1 VKYALY
7 VTFIF
12 IFTMGLLLN
21 SGMVLGVDSTKM
33 YNAGHMREE
42 SPDTFYGTGVD
53 NEFGFIRSRS
63 TNKDMSYFAFW
74 DLYGDTNYND
84 SYILNASNY
93 TASYNQPSNY
103 DAGYNL
109 TFSCCIDTGFVPNGS
124 ISWNTRSPYLD
135 NCTVMYETTDW
146 NLNGQRN
153 YTIDLGTSLLECV
166 NTSKQYGGYGG
177 IFIEMLPAESSTMRS
192 VGVYSDEMGG
202 GYDDPYLIIDYYM
215 PTTTTTTTV
224 APASGRYDY
233 GDNIDHNLYGVG
245 LLIILF
251 AVIFFLA

>member
-1 VKYALY
+1 MVKCALY

-12 IFTMGLLLN
+12 IFSMGFLLN

-33 YNAGHMREE
+33 YNAGYIQEE
-42 SPDTFYGTGVD
+42 SPNTFYGTGVS
-53 NEFGFIRSRS
+53 NECGYIRSRS
-63 TNKDMSYFAFW
+63 GNEDMSYFAFW
-74 DLYGDTNYND
+74 DLYGDTDYND
-84 SYILNASNY
+84 SYILNMSNY
-93 TASYNQPSNY
+93 TASYNMPVNY
-103 DAGYNL
+103 DASYNL

-153 YTIDLGTSLLECV
+153 YTIELGTSLLECV
-166 NTSKQYGGYGG
+166 NTSKDYSGYGG
-177 IFIEMLPAESSTMRS
+177 IFIELLPSESVTMRS
-192 VGVYSDEMGG
+192 VAAQCDEAGG

-215 PTTTTTTTV
+215 PTTTTVPPVSGT
-224 APASGRYDY
+224 GRYDY
-233 GDNIDHNLYGVG
+233 GDSIDHNLYGVG